1 MLTMMASGL
10 SSTVVLVRV
19 HTILDSVLLKVMKT
33 GGVGRLGRTK
43 KKKNAMSVELMRWF
57 VPHYL
62 PH

>member
-43 KKKNAMSVELMRWF
+43 KK
-57 VPHYL
+57 
-62 PH
+62 